1 MQRRQRLL
9 LSAAASTAV
18 LALSANAFAEGAGSD
33 SGASAQPTTTIGEV
47 LVTARKR
54 TENLQ
59 DVPASIQAIGAD
71 QLEKLNAKSLADLNG
86 VTPNAH
92 IDELGNLTIRGITS
106 SARNIGFE
114 AGAAVYMDG
123 VYLGRPLGNNQD
135 LIDIDR
141 VEVLRGPQG
150 TLYGKNTTAG
160 AISISTVRPGQTW
173 RGAGEIQYGER
184 NDWRLSAYVA
194 GPLIADV
201 LGIKLSVYGRKS
213 DGYQKD
219 LVSGGAYGNY
229 DETGVRGE
237 LRLTQGSWD
246 VSLRG
251 DYRRDEG
258 MASAEEPVAG
268 FALGFSPGPDTV
280 APNVAYTLPRKGGGV
295 SLTADDSLDGGYTFT
310 SITAWRTLAVRQHF
324 DDDFSPLDIVFHIFA
339 DDYSQVSQEF
349 RLASPADRRFTWIAG
364 AYYFHQDLKS
374 DRPVTLSTGFP
385 VQGVM
390 SDQVKTKTDAYAV
403 FANGDYHFTDA
414 ITLNV
419 GLRYTSERKTLN
431 FDQQGVPA
439 IGYPFLTID
448 DHFTDSDVSPTAA
461 LSYKVSPQVTGY
473 VKYSRGFKS
482 GGWNPDITTTPHIKF
497 DAESVTN
504 YEAGLR
510 TRLLDNRLGINATVY
525 YMDYDDLQVSQFLG
539 TFSGYVI
546 TNAGKARVQGVE
558 LDVQAQPTAWLS
570 LGAGGAYNDAKY
582 VDFDSGTGANY
593 AGQQFTNVPKV
604 SGFVTADIN
613 APAFGGARFL
623 AHVDYRYQT
632 KTYFDDKR
640 SVYPGIGPAA
650 QDSYGL
656 LNGNVGLGFDNG
668 VKLEAYVVNANDE
681 RPLVERQPDALG
693 LGIVVERRL
702 TPREYGVRLSYRF

>member
-9 LSAAASTAV
+9 LSAAATTA
-18 LALSANAFAEGAGSD
+18 ALSFSAHAFAAPAAG
-33 SGASAQPTTTIGEV
+33 GAQPARQPTTIGEV

-92 IDELGNLTIRGITS
+92 IDELGDLTIRGITS

-135 LIDIDR
+135 LIDIDH

-160 AISISTVRPGQTW
+160 AIAITTVRPGQTW
-173 RGAGEIQYGER
+173 RGAGEVQYGER
-184 NDWRLSAYVA
+184 NDWRLSGYVA
-194 GPLIADV
+194 GPLIPDV
-201 LGIKLSVYGRKS
+201 LGAKLAVFGRKS

-219 LVSGGAYGNY
+219 LVSGANYGAY
-229 DETGVRGE
+229 DESGVRGE
-237 LRLTQGSWD
+237 LRLTEGSWD
-246 VSLRG
+246 VALRG
-251 DYRRDEG
+251 DYRRDVG
-258 MASAEEPVAG
+258 VPSVEEPVSG
-268 FALGFSPGPDTV
+268 FAVGFSPGPDTV
-280 APNVAYTLPRKGGGV
+280 APNVAYTLGRKGGGV
-295 SLTADDSLDGGYTFT
+295 SLSADNSLAGGYTFT
-310 SITAWRTLAVRQHF
+310 SISAWRKLSATQHF
-324 DDDFSPLDIVFHIFA
+324 DDDFSPLDIVFHIFR

-349 RLASPADRRFTWIAG
+349 RLASPADQKFTWIAG

-390 SDQVKTKTDAYAV
+390 SDQVGTKTDAYALFV
-403 FANGDYHFTDA
+403 NGDYHFTDA
-414 ITLNV
+414 LTLNV
-419 GLRYTSERKTLN
+419 GLRYTSERKTLD
-431 FDQQGVPA
+431 FVQHGVIA
-439 IGYPFLTID
+439 IGYPNLTIN
-448 DHFTDSDVSPTAA
+448 DHFTDSDISPTAA
-461 LSYKVSPQVTGY
+461 LSYKFSTQITGY

-510 TRLLDNRLGINATVY
+510 TRLLDNRLGINATAY
-525 YMDYDDLQVSQFLG
+525 YMDYDNLQVSQFLG

-546 TNAGKARVQGVE
+546 TNAGKARVEGVE
-558 LDVQAQPTAWLS
+558 LDVKAQPTSWLS

-582 VDFDSGTGANY
+582 VTFDSGTGASY

-604 SGFVTADIN
+604 SGFITADVN
-613 APAFGGARFL
+613 TPAFAGARFL

-632 KTYFDDKR
+632 KVFFDDQR
-640 SVYPGIGPAA
+640 RVFPGVGAA
-650 QDSYGL
+650 SQDAYGQF
-656 LNGNVGLGFDNG
+656 NGNVGLAFDSG
-668 VKLEAYVVNANDE
+668 VKIEAFVANASDV

-702 TPREYGVRLSYRF
+702 PPREYGVRLSYRF